1 MLKYPAYI
9 VKDDDSYLVSFP
21 DLENVITFG
30 KSLDEALVNVEGAL
44 NGCLESDLNGI
55 LPSRN
60 CHQTRARKV
69 PDSGSVTYCIGNHV
83 AQAAC

>member
-44 NGCLESDLNGI
+44 NGCLESDFE
-55 LPSRN
+55 RN
-60 CHQTRARKV
+60 FTIPNRHQTRAQKYTRFR
-69 PDSGSVTYCIGNHV
+69 
-83 AQAAC
+83 